1 MGCNAKQRALY
12 RQARHDGKCL
22 ILYRAVR
29 NQGLRLS
36 GYRYTR
42 QKSGSRTIY
51 FPKARYVDSRGNK
64 LGDANTGYYWTGTE
78 AFGLEKE
85 QIGNW
90 LRTFQITGEVT
101 NYINGHVDNDAMST
115 RVVNDI
121 AENTTTTRIS
131 FTLKGATNVFMYIG
145 NKSDKMFTTSWPG
158 HAIGNYETADDHN
171 FNFVYESSGYEAK
184 DFNVIFTYIDSSG
197 MIHVV
202 REIKIDGNDANEY
215 IAGTD
220 LKSSTGIKASL
231 LVGHTVSC
239 VKPF

>member
-1 MGCNAKQRALY
+1 MYDN
-12 RQARHDGKCL
+12 
-22 ILYRAVR
+22 VTPP
-29 NQGLRLS
+29 
-36 GYRYTR
+36 GYRVPYQKLWDAMRSNVHFIARAATMGNVSYYTA
-42 QKSGSRTIY
+42 QYETKVCDYLATGTPDNKSDSRTIY

-90 LRTFQITGEVT
+90 LRTFQITGQVT

-131 FTLKGATNVFMYIG
+131 FSLKGATNVFMYIG

-202 REIKIDGNDANEY
+202 REIKIDGHDANEY
-215 IAGTD
+215 IAGAD
-220 LKSSTGIKASL
+220 LN
-231 LVGHTVSC
+231 
-239 VKPF
+239 